1 MAKTNEE
8 LVRDLIDSFNNL
20 KSKIE
25 DPSYGQLE
33 SIVQRLADAQDE
45 MKRDLHELK
54 EKLLD
59 PDDGAIVKI
68 NKNTSFRKDT
78 EEDWERIL
86 QEHKELMEWKT
97 RLNKASWIIFS
108 TSVTVLLG
116 ILGWF
121 LTNEFSV

>member
-1 MAKTNEE
+1 MPKTNEE
-8 LVRDLIDSFNNL
+8 LVQDLIQAFQDL
-20 KSKIE
+20 KVKIE
-25 DPSYGQLE
+25 DPNQFQLE
-33 SIVQRLADAQDE
+33 ASIQRLVEAQDL
-45 MKRDLHELK
+45 MKTDLHELK

-68 NKNTSFRKDT
+68 NKNTSFRKDM

-86 QEHKELMEWKT
+86 QEHKELVEWKT